1 MKTSVPQVFELID
14 QTEGLEAKAKVLLS
28 YDSPVLQDIL
38 KLNFD
43 PEYNLSLP
51 EGEPPF
57 RKDTDTPDGYS
68 DSNLYVEHRR
78 FYIWR
83 DENSN
88 LSKLRKEQLFIQM
101 LEGIHW
107 KEAETVCLAKD
118 KKLSKKYK
126 TLSEDVVRLAY
137 PNLLP
142 ASVEKPKKT
151 RKKKEESVA
160 S

>member
-14 QTEGLEAKAKVLLS
+14 KTDGTEAKAKVLLS
-28 YDSPVLQDIL
+28 YNSPVLQDIL

-43 PEYNLSLP
+43 PDYNLLLP

-57 RKDTDTPDGYS
+57 RKETDTPDGYA
-68 DSNLYVEHRR
+68 DTNLYVEHRR

-83 DENSN
+83 DPDIN
-88 LSKLRKEQLFIQM
+88 LNKVRKEQLFVQM

-107 KEAETVCLAKD
+107 KEAEAVCLAKD
-118 KKLSKKYK
+118 KKLKTKYK
-126 TLSEDVVRLAY
+126 TLSEDVVRLAF

-142 ASVEKPKKT
+142 PPKETPK
-151 RKKKEESVA
+151 RGKKKKEESVA

>member
-14 QTEGLEAKAKVLLS
+14 KTDGIQEKATVLQK
-28 YDSPVLQDIL
+28 YDSLPLQDIL

-43 PEYNLSLP
+43 PDYNLLLP

-57 RKDTDTPDGYS
+57 KKDTEVPEGYS
-68 DSNLYVEHRR
+68 ESNLYVEHRR
-78 FYIWR
+78 FYIWK
-83 DENSN
+83 DPNIN
-88 LSKLRKEQLFIQM
+88 LGKIRKEQLFIQM
-101 LEGIHW
+101 LEGVHW
-107 KEAETVCLAKD
+107 KEAEAVCLAKD
-118 KKLSKKYK
+118 KKLQAKYK
-126 TLSEDVVRLAY
+126 TLSEDVVRLAF

-142 ASVEKPKKT
+142 PPKEAPKRG